1 MSWSVLC
8 HDQGLTDF
16 CQSFDTKH
24 QAAAYAA
31 QLAQDYRHNPSQWDL
46 AYPWF
51 EVVKG
56 NHRPDPGIDHEQW
69 AAAGCDQW

>member
-8 HDQGLTDF
+8 HDQGCVDYLR
-16 CQSFDTKH
+16 SFDTK
-24 QAAAYAA
+24 QSAISYAKD
-31 QLAQDYRHNPSQWDL
+31 LRKECEEHPTWYDL
-46 AYPWF
+46 AAPWF

-56 NHRPDPGIDHEQW
+56 NHQPDPGIDHEQW